1 MILVVSYSMRESPA
15 TRRSYRSRNRE
26 LDSGLVAFLICI
38 AITMWMWGS
47 YTSEVVKYSKPAEE
61 QAAQIAGYDD
71 KGKPAIQSVWLV
83 AEEDNGK
90 VHYMRVDML
99 RTRQAQMEKYFHL
112 QVDDQ
117 IIAAGPLNFKE
128 YGYDE
133 EMARALI
140 QTEYQKKGQIT
151 VLRNGKKMILPE
163 LTDGSWSINDNGSA
177 ADSSS
182 SRPPKKKKKP
192 AEEETTV
199 PKEVS
204 PLKGILR

>member
-1 MILVVSYSMRESPA
+1 MGRAIGAGL
-15 TRRSYRSRNRE
+15 
-26 LDSGLVAFLICI
+26 GLVAFLICI

-61 QAAQIAGYDD
+61 QARQIAGYDD
-71 KGKPAIQSVWLV
+71 KGKPVMQSVRLM

-90 VHYMRVDML
+90 VRHMRVDML
-99 RTRQAQMEKYFHL
+99 RTGGAMEKYFHL
-112 QVDDQ
+112 EVDDQ
-117 IIAAGPLNFKE
+117 IIAAGPLNFWE

-163 LTDGSWSINDNGSA
+163 PEDAAALAKANSASAETADGTLDGSTE
-177 ADSSS
+177 
-182 SRPPKKKKKP
+182 KKKTPP
-192 AEEETTV
+192 AEEKSV
-199 PKEVS
+199 PKELS